1 MSEMKEHFN
10 FRALVM
16 IMMMMYLSKKNS
28 TRVKLRRVMIEQ
40 SAAIFLT
47 TFEIVSIFMPMKT
60 NIQISLNKL
69 I

>member
-1 MSEMKEHFN
+1 
-10 FRALVM
+10 
-16 IMMMMYLSKKNS
+16 MMYLSKKNS